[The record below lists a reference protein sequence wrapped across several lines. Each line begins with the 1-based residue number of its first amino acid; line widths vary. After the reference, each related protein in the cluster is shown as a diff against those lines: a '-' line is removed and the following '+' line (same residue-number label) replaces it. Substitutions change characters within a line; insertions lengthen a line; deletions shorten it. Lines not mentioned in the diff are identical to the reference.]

1 MSADDL
7 QLFIFI
13 MGVLMA
19 MGLGAALV
27 LIYLLAT
34 GRLKL

>member
-1 MSADDL
+1 MSTEDL
-7 QLFIFI
+7 QLFACV

-27 LIYLLAT
+27 LLYLLAT
-34 GRLKL
+34 GRIKL

>member
-1 MSADDL
+1 MSTDDL
-7 QLFIFI
+7 QLFACI
-13 MGVLMA
+13 MGALMA